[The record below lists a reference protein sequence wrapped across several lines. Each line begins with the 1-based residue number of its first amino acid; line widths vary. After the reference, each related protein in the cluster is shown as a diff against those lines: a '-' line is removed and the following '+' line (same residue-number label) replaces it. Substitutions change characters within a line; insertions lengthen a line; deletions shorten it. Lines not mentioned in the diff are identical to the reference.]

1 MSNSQ
6 PGGEPILAGLRYIQN
21 IGRFESIQG
30 RPETALGPLTLVYSK
45 NGRGKT
51 TLCAI
56 LRSLTAGDPAP
67 ILERKRLSATS
78 EVKAVLD
85 FGDETLSF
93 DGGSWTSKGPRIAV
107 FDEHFV
113 DANVHSG
120 LSVSAGHRKGVH
132 ELVVGEEGVRLQR
145 RVEELTQEI
154 SSLQT
159 ELRQK
164 EHAIPAS
171 ALGNVAV
178 EEFCALTPVEN
189 LDQELEAATRSL
201 SVLKDAESIRAT
213 EEFRPVALPS
223 IALDEHT
230 SLLTTTLPDLEA
242 SAVAAVTRHF
252 NDLGAGG
259 ERWTAAGLEFLGQ
272 GRECPFCA
280 QDLSGSELIAHY
292 RAYFSER
299 YAAHKQRIQD
309 TRSRIAAD
317 LSGDRLATLQRVL
330 QDEKQKREFW
340 ARYVELPPVDLDLE
354 ELTAAWTALRD
365 ALLRAL
371 DAKAA
376 APLESISME
385 PDAIDASGRYQA
397 FAETVQSLGA
407 ALVDCNAAVLQ
418 AKEHAREGSAR
429 ASQARVDQLQAV
441 QRRFQPEIKVAC
453 AEYLTTKLKKTE
465 AELAK
470 TEARAALDEHRRT
483 VFGTYEVAINR
494 FLDTFNADFILD
506 ELQPSDARGVPS
518 STYGVHVNGQSV
530 GLAPPAAPSPSFRT
544 ALSSGDRNTLALAF
558 FFASLERLDL
568 EDTIVVIDD
577 PITSLDDARSFATA
591 QEIRKLEGR
600 CRQLVVLSHS
610 RALLCQLWEKAD
622 KDQTATLEIEDD
634 GSDRSTIKPW
644 DIEAAA
650 VTEFDRLDRL
660 VRDYAEDTQGDPQ
673 KVAPALRILLE
684 SFLRV
689 AFVAHFTPGSQL
701 GTFLQRARQALSDGS
716 PILSEE
722 GIRELDDLRDYA
734 NRFHHSTNQRGWI
747 EALANVDGRELR
759 GYAKRVIRFTTLD
772 GRVSMTV
779 PGAAQVTGSG
789 QAGEASR

>member
-21 IGRFESIQG
+21 IGRFESFQG

-56 LRSLTAGDPAP
+56 LRSLTTGDPAP

-78 EVKAVLD
+78 DVKTVID
-85 FGDETLSF
+85 FDGETLSF
-93 DGGSWTSKGPRIAV
+93 DGSNWTSKGPRIAV

-113 DANVHSG
+113 DGNVHSG
-120 LSVSAGHRKGVH
+120 LSVGAGHRKGVH

-145 RVEELTQEI
+145 KVEGLTQEI

-164 EHAIPAS
+164 ERAIPAS
-171 ALGNVAV
+171 ALGNFTV
-178 EEFCALTPVEN
+178 EEFCALTPIEN

-201 SVLKDAESIRAT
+201 SVLKDAESIRT
-213 EEFRPVALPS
+213 TGEFRPFALPS

-230 SLLTTTLPDLEA
+230 TLLATTLPDLEA

-252 NDLGAGG
+252 DDLGAGG
-259 ERWTAAGLEFLGQ
+259 ERWTAAGLDYLGR
-272 GRECPFCA
+272 GEECPFCA

-292 RAYFSER
+292 RAYFSEG

-309 TRSRIAAD
+309 ARSRIAAD

-340 ARYVELPPVDLDLE
+340 ARYLELPPVDLDLD
-354 ELTAAWTALRD
+354 ELAAAWTALRE

-376 APLESISME
+376 APLESIPMD
-385 PDAIDASGRYQA
+385 PDAVDASGRYQA
-397 FAETVQSLGA
+397 LAETVHALSA
-407 ALVDCNAAVLQ
+407 ALVDCNAALLQ
-418 AKEHAREGSAR
+418 AKEHAQEGSAR
-429 ASQARVDQLQAV
+429 ASQARVDQLHAV
-441 QRRFQPEIKVAC
+441 QRRFQPEIKVVC
-453 AEYLTTKLKKTE
+453 AEYLATKIKKVQ

-494 FLDTFNADFILD
+494 FLDTFNADFTLD

-577 PITSLDDARSFATA
+577 PITSLDDARAFATA

-634 GSDRSTIKPW
+634 RSDRSTIKPW

-660 VRDYAEDTQGDPQ
+660 VRDYAEDAQGDPQ
-673 KVAPALRILLE
+673 KVAPALRMLLE
-684 SFLRV
+684 SFLRIAYV
-689 AFVAHFTPGSQL
+689 THFKPGEML
-701 GTFLQRARQALSDGS
+701 WNFLQRARQAVSGDS
-716 PILSEE
+716 PILPNES
-722 GIRELDDLRDYA
+722 ILELDHLREYS
-734 NRFHHSTNQRGWI
+734 NRFHHGTNRQSWLD
-747 EALANVDGRELR
+747 ELAHVNERELR

-779 PGAAQVTGSG
+779 QGAAQATGSG
-789 QAGEASR
+789 HAGEARR